1 MKDQNCENCKW
12 GPHEN
17 TCHRTVCTY
26 EKADDDFLRKK
37 QEFDFLDSLD
47 LPADFFEGYID
58 EVMRSI
64 EDKYTA
70 AYKDWQK
77 IEDDDIFNLIDEFE
91 FFSWVHKRF
100 PYIFIQ
106 EEVRHYFSRSYV
118 GRK

>member
-1 MKDQNCENCKW
+1 MDQDCKKCKW
-12 GPHEN
+12 GPYIDS
-17 TCHRTVCTY
+17 CPRTKCTY
-26 EKADDDFLRKK
+26 EEMDNNTLRKK

-58 EVMRSI
+58 EVMCLI

-77 IEDDDIFNLIDEFE
+77 IEDDNIFNLIDEFE
-91 FFSWVHKRF
+91 FFSWVHMRF
-100 PYIFIQ
+100 PHIFIQ